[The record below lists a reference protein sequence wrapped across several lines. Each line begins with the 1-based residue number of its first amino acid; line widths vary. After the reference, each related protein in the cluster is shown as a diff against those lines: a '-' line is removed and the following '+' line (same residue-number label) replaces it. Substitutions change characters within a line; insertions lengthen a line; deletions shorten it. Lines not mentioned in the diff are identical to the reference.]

1 MRGNWRQT
9 YTNGYMWLCQ
19 GRVFVTNTEGTS
31 AILFVGFPSDRLLR
45 QTIES
50 SKAPTHITLN
60 TIFFA
65 RIVGAA

>member
-1 MRGNWRQT
+1 LASDLYEWLYLAVPREGVRDEHRGNLGHSFR
-9 YTNGYMWLCQ
+9 
-19 GRVFVTNTEGTS
+19 RVPKRPS
-31 AILFVGFPSDRLLR
+31 AAAD
-45 QTIES
+45 IES